1 MLQSSRQEADGVTS
15 RKLMKLQRQKE
26 IVEQWLQTPGIPT
39 DAHAKLLEMLGE
51 VSAEIM
57 TRFATANND
66 HNDAHRLAT

>member
-1 MLQSSRQEADGVTS
+1 MTS

-26 IVEQWLQTPGIPT
+26 IIEQWLQTPGIPT

>member
-1 MLQSSRQEADGVTS
+1 
-15 RKLMKLQRQKE
+15 MKLQRQKE
-26 IVEQWLQTPGIPT
+26 IVEQWLQISGIPI
-39 DAHAKLLEMLGE
+39 DVHAKLLEMLGE